1 MLELNYESQGFAV
14 QSDLKFLY
22 QIGRIWAESGKYLEE
37 GMLWLDDYI
46 NLINFFYP
54 TETQQSGR
62 IYEMKTKAI
71 YMVGLIFYQVKDY
84 EEWIKYL
91 TEVKDDLL
99 EIDDI
104 EKYYKW
110 EQIIAEINEKKF
122 Y

>member
-1 MLELNYESQGFAV
+1 MFDLNYESQGFAV

-22 QIGRIWAESGKYLEE
+22 QIGRICAESGKFLEE

-54 TETQQSGR
+54 TETQQSGK

-71 YMVGLIFYQVKDY
+71 YMVGLIFYQVNDY

-110 EQIIAEINEKKF
+110 EQIIAEINDKKF